1 MASSSPKKT
10 SPAGG
15 EDQAWKQ
22 KLNIPAKVKHIFHIG
37 IRDYDVSFSCKI
49 QDNRIK
55 TSDVTN
61 TKGVSFED
69 MCLKRELLMGIYEK
83 G

>member
-22 KLNIPAKVKHIFHIG
+22 KLNIPAKVRMSEFLSDFTEIFRITELKHPMSPTQK
-37 IRDYDVSFSCKI
+37 VSASKI
-49 QDNRIK
+49 C
-55 TSDVTN
+55 V
-61 TKGVSFED
+61 
-69 MCLKRELLMGIYEK
+69 
-83 G
+83 

>member
-22 KLNIPAKVKHIFHIG
+22 KLNIPAKVKYISYRH
-37 IRDYDVSFSCKI
+37 SW
-49 QDNRIK
+49 
-55 TSDVTN
+55 
-61 TKGVSFED
+61 
-69 MCLKRELLMGIYEK
+69 L
-83 G
+83 

>member
-22 KLNIPAKVKHIFHIG
+22 KLNIPAKVRMSEIL
-37 IRDYDVSFSCKI
+37 
-49 QDNRIK
+49 
-55 TSDVTN
+55 SDFT
-61 TKGVSFED
+61 
-69 MCLKRELLMGIYEK
+69 EK
-83 G
+83 FLG